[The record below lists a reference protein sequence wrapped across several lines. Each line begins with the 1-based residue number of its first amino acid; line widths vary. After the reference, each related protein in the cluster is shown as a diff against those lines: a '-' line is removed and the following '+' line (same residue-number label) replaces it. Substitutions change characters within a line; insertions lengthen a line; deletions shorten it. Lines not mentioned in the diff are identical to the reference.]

1 MLRSYLFAPG
11 NNEKLLTKVF
21 SAGADAV
28 VLDLEDAVSPADKET
43 ARRLTAQTLKQQVAK
58 VQPRI
63 FVRINAVGSPWW
75 REDLRSVVQPNI
87 SGIRLPKAES
97 LEQVRQAAFVLEE
110 CEAHAGMKL
119 GSVRLVCTI
128 ESAAGVLAA
137 AEMARHSRVAGFT
150 FGAADFLT
158 DIGGEADARE
168 TATLFARSQLVLI
181 SRAAGIAPPVA
192 AVYTNVTDLDG
203 LRHSTVTE
211 RNLGFFG
218 RSCIHPRQVPV
229 VNEVFTPT
237 AAQLAQARAI
247 VAAHEEAQAAGS
259 AVTVLPNGEF
269 VDRPVVLRA
278 QALLA
283 LDEALRLKE
292 PQSCT

>member
-11 NNEKLLTKVF
+11 NNEKLLNRVF
-21 SAGADAV
+21 SVGADAV

-43 ARRLTAQTLKQQVAK
+43 ARHLTAQVLEHQGKV

-75 REDLRSVVQPNI
+75 REDLRSIVKPNV

-97 LEQVRQAAFVLEE
+97 LEQVRQAASLLEE

-128 ESAAGVLAA
+128 ESAAGVLNA

-150 FGAADFLT
+150 FGAADFLA
-158 DIGGEADARE
+158 DIEGEADEQE
-168 TATLFARSQLVLI
+168 TTTLFARSQLVLI
-181 SRAAGIAPPVA
+181 SRAAGIAPPIA
-192 AVYTNVTDLDG
+192 AVYTNVRDLDG
-203 LRHSTVTE
+203 LRHSTVAE
-211 RNLGFFG
+211 RKLGFFG
-218 RSCIHPRQVPV
+218 RSCIHPQQVAV
-229 VNEVFTPT
+229 INEVFTPT
-237 AAQLAQARAI
+237 EAQLATARSI
-247 VAAHEEAQAAGS
+247 VAAHEQAQAAGA

-269 VDRPVVLRA
+269 VDRPVLLRA
-278 QALLA
+278 QALLE
-283 LDEALRLKE
+283 LHEVLQDRNS
-292 PQSCT
+292 QD